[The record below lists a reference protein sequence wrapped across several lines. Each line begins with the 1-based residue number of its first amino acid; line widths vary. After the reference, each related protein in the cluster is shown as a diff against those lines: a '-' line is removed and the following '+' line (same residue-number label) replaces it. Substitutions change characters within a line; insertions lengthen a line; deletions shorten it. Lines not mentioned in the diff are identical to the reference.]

1 MSNSQTIN
9 TQNLEWVGA
18 FGNWKGTPAL
28 PVALPE
34 FQEHQKTFQTTL
46 KVTEKKA
53 TKNQNFVIK
62 CEFTEFSSNFP
73 MIHNASSYEGFFPSA
88 EEFPHKVGDII
99 RAEVKRIYIKCDS
112 DNENNITGIK
122 DGTYENHFIHKVNW
136 NTWAKV
142 DSAEVQATDNVNEPT
157 PVYDGSGFI
166 DNAKKPSTITFND
179 ERQADRDARKD
190 NSSQSNAKDIIL
202 ELWKAG
208 RFPQIKEY
216 TDILHIGVQINILTD
231 VLKSTNDREELR
243 LIHNKYVDFLENE
256 GINIVMDWGQG

>member
-1 MSNSQTIN
+1 
-9 TQNLEWVGA
+9 
-18 FGNWKGTPAL
+18 
-28 PVALPE
+28 
-34 FQEHQKTFQTTL
+34 
-46 KVTEKKA
+46 
-53 TKNQNFVIK
+53 
-62 CEFTEFSSNFP
+62 

-136 NTWAKV
+136 NTWTKV
-142 DSAEVQATDNVNEPT
+142 DSAEIKIDPKSKNIQAVTEGWGDEVKENE
-157 PVYDGSGFI
+157 
-166 DNAKKPSTITFND
+166 KKPSTITFND